1 MNQFTPVNPKP
12 FLSDLVNDRVQVK
25 LKWGML
31 YEGQLK
37 SFDSYMNIRLAECDE
52 YFLDNTKSTQQQQ
65 QQQQQEES
73 NNKEGSAVE
82 WISNGHL
89 GDVLIRCNNVL
100 WIRKASSIKDLAAS
114 GADMEQD
121 QEEEDVDAE
130 DNQVDE

>member
-65 QQQQQEES
+65 QQQES
-73 NNKEGSAVE
+73 NNKEGAAVE

-114 GADMEQD
+114 GADMDQD
-121 QEEEDVDAE
+121 QEEEDAE
-130 DNQVDE
+130 ENQLDE